1 MCGFL
6 YSFFEDIIAVIGED
20 IQDMAPMGLIEI
32 EAKDGKTTTINIPE
46 IGVLTVTVL
55 SSRG

>member
-1 MCGFL
+1 MV
-6 YSFFEDIIAVIGED
+6 EEVIAVVGED

-32 EAKDGKTTTINIPE
+32 EAEDGKTTTINIPE

-55 SSRG
+55 SSKG

>member
-1 MCGFL
+1 MV
-6 YSFFEDIIAVIGED
+6 EEVIAVVGED

-32 EAKDGKTTTINIPE
+32 EAKDGKTTTINITE

-55 SSRG
+55 FSKG